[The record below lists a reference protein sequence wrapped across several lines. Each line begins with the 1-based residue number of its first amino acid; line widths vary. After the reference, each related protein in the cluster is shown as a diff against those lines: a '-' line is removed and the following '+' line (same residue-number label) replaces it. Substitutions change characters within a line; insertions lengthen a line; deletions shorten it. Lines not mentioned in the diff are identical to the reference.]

1 MAKNHIFASSAKNLK
16 KDAKRLK
23 SVPAEYRASVYTQ
36 MELEK
41 RAQQDIKRRESLAL
55 QRGILKE
62 LQAELRK
69 AGTEDARTDLL
80 NKISSCE
87 KAIKKTPKPIRK
99 WSPTL
104 PGSFES
110 GRKR

>member
-1 MAKNHIFASSAKNLK
+1 MAKNHFSSSAKNLK
-16 KDAKRLK
+16 KDAQRLK
-23 SVPAEYRASVYTQ
+23 SVPAEYHASVYAQ
-36 MELEK
+36 MEQEK
-41 RAQQDIKRRESLAL
+41 RVEQDVTRRKSLAL
-55 QRGILKE
+55 QRGMLKE

-69 AGTEDARTDLL
+69 AGTEAARTDLL

-87 KAIKKTPKPIRK
+87 KVIRTSLKPIRK

-104 PGSFES
+104 PGSFGS